1 MRININNS
9 NDKYYR
15 YKMDSVV
22 IEKIGN
28 KKGSYTKIKNM
39 KDICNELGHPK
50 EVLLKYISLYFSTSS
65 SEKRIY

>member
-28 KKGSYTKIKNM
+28 KKVLIQLKI
-39 KDICNELGHPK
+39 
-50 EVLLKYISLYFSTSS
+50 
-65 SEKRIY
+65 